1 MKKSYYSVLL
11 AITSLFATDSDS
23 LDNMFLERLPH
34 PNYPIENIEK
44 TGFTY
49 VRFAAAEDLPFQTD
63 SLIPGLGLGYR
74 RLTKNGAFD
83 ISISG
88 IGYAEG
94 SDHRIF
100 WNFPKTAY
108 YHYFTP
114 DEFQSFYAGGGL
126 AWGGVVSY
134 DQVFYGIVPSAT
146 LGFEMFRKSNTLAF
160 SELCIN
166 QPALAV
172 AHEGKF
178 PGPIIELTLGMGF

>member
-1 MKKSYYSVLL
+1 MALKPHRHRHLHTRMGQRCLEIAGKLRVEILL
-11 AITSLFATDSDS
+11 EISDFNRIYLFT
-23 LDNMFLERLPH
+23 
-34 PNYPIENIEK
+34 
-44 TGFTY
+44 
-49 VRFAAAEDLPFQTD
+49 
-63 SLIPGLGLGYR
+63 
-74 RLTKNGAFD
+74 
-83 ISISG
+83 
-88 IGYAEG
+88 
-94 SDHRIF
+94 
-100 WNFPKTAY
+100 
-108 YHYFTP
+108 